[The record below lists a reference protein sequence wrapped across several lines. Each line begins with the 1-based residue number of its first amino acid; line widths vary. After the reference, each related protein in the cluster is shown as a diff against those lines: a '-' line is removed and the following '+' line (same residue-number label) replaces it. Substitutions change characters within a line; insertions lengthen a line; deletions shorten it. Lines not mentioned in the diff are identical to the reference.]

1 MFSVVHYTQTSV
13 NDFNKDLE
21 IKNNWSYQW
30 KMNFNPDPTKQV
42 QEVIFNGKAQEI
54 YHPQLVLIVGT
65 LPFLLEKGLNVLPN
79 FQNGGGGLRET
90 LIFRGESVGKRGG
103 ENLKYLMTKKVFLS

>member
-1 MFSVVHYTQTSV
+1 
-13 NDFNKDLE
+13 
-21 IKNNWSYQW
+21 
-30 KMNFNPDPTKQV
+30 MNFNPDPTKQV

-79 FQNGGGGLRET
+79 FQNGGGRGGLRET

-103 ENLKYLMTKKVFLS
+103 ENLKYLMTKSFSLS